1 MSLLYP
7 NSYDTTHALGARS
20 FSSDITP
27 NATQRTTLIVA
38 GCYVIVI
45 GILWCVLTTLSVKKV
60 LDADAHA
67 RIGDWVGMS
76 HI

>member
-1 MSLLYP
+1 MSIYP
-7 NSYDTTHALGARS
+7 YESDPTHALSARS
-20 FSSDITP
+20 SDLTP

-38 GCYVIVI
+38 GCYVIII
-45 GILWCVLTTLSVKKV
+45 GILWCALTAHSFNTV